1 MSTTQVKPRRI
12 ARITRMGVAAM
23 VALTFA
29 FIPVGGAG
37 LGLLGVH
44 PTASADE
51 RSDAEA
57 NRSDAQRRQAELT
70 SSLEGVSKELGQ
82 AYLDLQ
88 NATTSLTAAETE
100 LSNAEATLAQKE
112 REQKT
117 ASDRLDVAKA
127 EQQTLNTQSAAADK
141 NVSEN
146 QTAIADLVVATYQGD
161 NSLSSW
167 NFVLSSESIEDLTA
181 RASSI
186 EIAAGVEQDVLT
198 QAETE
203 RSKTANR
210 KARQDAVATRVSTLK
225 TEADA
230 AKKAASDAK
239 DTARSK
245 RDEVATLKTT
255 KETAVSTFEEQKK
268 TLESQQAQ
276 AKQDESN
283 ANATI
288 ARLEEENRKAI
299 ERQTGG
305 SSGGGT
311 GGGGSAAGS
320 LGDGAISHPI
330 TGPLIVTSPFGM
342 RLHPILGYYRL
353 HDGVDLAAGTG
364 VPQYAAVSGSVTTSW
379 DDSCG
384 NAVFINGVVNGSSV
398 ILKYCHLSAWSVS
411 DGQYVSQGSQIGL
424 TGSTG
429 GVTGPHVHF
438 SVRINGSFVDP
449 MSLPGF

>member
-1 MSTTQVKPRRI
+1 
-12 ARITRMGVAAM
+12 MGLAAVA
-23 VALTFA
+23 VITFA
-29 FIPVGGAG
+29 LIPVGGG
-37 LGLLGVH
+37 ELGLLGVH
-44 PTASADE
+44 LTAAADE

-88 NATTSLTAAETE
+88 NATTSLQTAETE
-100 LSNAEATLAQKE
+100 LSKAETTLAQKE

-127 EQQTLNTQSAAADK
+127 EQQTLNSQSDAA
-141 NVSEN
+141 NQHLSEN

-161 NSLSSW
+161 NSLNSW
-167 NFVLSSESIEDLTA
+167 SFVLSSESVGDLTT
-181 RASSI
+181 RAASI

-198 QAETE
+198 QAENE

-210 KARQDAVATRVSTLK
+210 KARQDAVATRVTTLK

-230 AKKAASDAK
+230 AKKAASEAK
-239 DTARSK
+239 DTAKTK
-245 RDEVATLKTT
+245 RDEVATLKAT
-255 KETAVSTFEEQKK
+255 KQSAVNTFEEQKK
-268 TLESQQAQ
+268 TLESQQTK
-276 AKQDESN
+276 AKQDEAN

-299 ERQTGG
+299 QQQGGG
-305 SSGGGT
+305 SSGGGS
-311 GGGGSAAGS
+311 GGGGGNAANNLGGGS
-320 LGDGAISHPI
+320 IAHPI
-330 TGPLIVTSPFGM
+330 SGPLIVTSPFGM

-364 VPQYAAVSGSVTTSW
+364 VPQYAAISGSVTTSW

-384 NAVFINGVVNGSSV
+384 NAVFINGVVDGNSV
-398 ILKYCHLSAWSVS
+398 ILKYCHLSAFSVS
-411 DGQYVSQGSQIGL
+411 AGQQVSQGAQIGL